1 MIRKC
6 ILKLIFFNQVL
17 DTGIQS
23 IIERFDKLSEHNS
36 LFSFLYN
43 ISIIEDENELLKHCK
58 DLQLSL
64 TSNNGLNTDINA
76 LELHQELISFKRCSR
91 NEKSDPRKVSE
102 YICKRKMVE
111 LFPNLVK
118 ALKILLTLPIIAASA
133 ERSFSKMKIM
143 KNYLRS
149 QICQLCL
156 VGLATL
162 SIEKD
167 VSNKL
172 GMEEIVADFAA
183 LKARKIK
190 IIKKVKM
197 LDLLLYRFLNF
208 CKENSLF

>member
-1 MIRKC
+1 MIQKC
-6 ILKLIFFNQVL
+6 TLKLIFFNQVL

-23 IIERFDKLSEHNS
+23 ITERFGKLSEHNS

-58 DLQLSL
+58 DLQISL
-64 TSNNGLNTDINA
+64 TSNDGLNTDISA
-76 LELHQELISFKRCSR
+76 VELHQEIIAFQRCSR
-91 NEKSDPRKVSE
+91 NEKSDPSKVLE

-111 LFPNLVK
+111 LFPNLVI
-118 ALKILLTLPIIAASA
+118 ALKILLTLPITAASA
-133 ERSFSKMKIM
+133 ERSFSKLKII

-149 QICQLCL
+149 QICQIRL

-167 VSNKL
+167 ISNKL
-172 GMEEIVADFAA
+172 DMEEIIQEFAA

-190 IIKKVKM
+190 FI
-197 LDLLLYRFLNF
+197 
-208 CKENSLF
+208 